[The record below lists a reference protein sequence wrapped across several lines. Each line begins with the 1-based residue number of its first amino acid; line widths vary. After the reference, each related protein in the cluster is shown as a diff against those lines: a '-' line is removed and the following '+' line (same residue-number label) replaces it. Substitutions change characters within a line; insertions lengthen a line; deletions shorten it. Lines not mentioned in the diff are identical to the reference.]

1 MDATA
6 IAARIVHMAADA
18 GDRIDHLKLQK
29 LCYYAQGYSLA
40 LWQKPIFDDRIEAWE
55 HGPVV
60 PAVYHQY
67 KEHGRISIPATG
79 EKPELEQ
86 WRIEVLE
93 MIYARL
99 GWMTSWNLRNQTHM
113 ERPWHDVW
121 RRDERGGEISRRA
134 IYEFFNGEL
143 LGQRAIP
150 PPVDK
155 DAVRAMLEND
165 VELQQRV
172 ARRRGQPTSPVT
184 F

>member
-6 IAARIVHMAADA
+6 IAAHIVHMAADE

-29 LCYYAQGYSLA
+29 LCYYAQGYSLV
-40 LWQKPIFDDRIEAWE
+40 LRRKPIFDDRIEAWE

-60 PAVYHQY
+60 PSVYHQY
-67 KEHGRISIPATG
+67 KDHGRISIPATG
-79 EKPELEQ
+79 QKPELEQ
-86 WRIEVLE
+86 WRVEILE
-93 MIYARL
+93 MVYARL

-121 RRDERGGEISRRA
+121 RRDERNAEIPQRA
-134 IYEFFNGEL
+134 IYEFFAGEL
-143 LGQRAIP
+143 LGQRVIP
-150 PPVDK
+150 PPADK

-165 VELQQRV
+165 VDLQQRV
-172 ARRRGQPTSPVT
+172 AKHRAQSTRSVE